1 MKRKTIL
8 STTISA
14 IILLAACTPASAT
27 APVVNTDIPQ
37 SSATQTPVNEPAT
50 SAPATTAP
58 PTEEMEIEMDSS
70 LACAGGKTN
79 ASTTVALTEGPY
91 YTPNSPERAS
101 LYEDGMAGTKLILT
115 GYVYD
120 TNCQPV
126 ANAWLDFWQ
135 TDANGNYDNSGYTLR
150 GHQYT
155 DSNGRYEL
163 TTVVPGI
170 YPGRT
175 EHIHLKIQAPNGPV
189 ITSQLFFPG
198 VIQNESDG
206 IFDESLLIPIQEDT
220 DDGLLGQYNFVVP
233 AQ

>member
-8 STTISA
+8 SATLST
-14 IILLAACTPASAT
+14 IILLAACASSPSTTPVA
-27 APVVNTDIPQ
+27 NTDVPK
-37 SSATQTPVNEPAT
+37 SSATQTSVNEAAT
-50 SAPATTAP
+50 SSPATTAP
-58 PTEEMEIEMDSS
+58 STEEMEMDPS
-70 LACAGGKTN
+70 LACAGGKTS
-79 ASTTVALTEGPY
+79 ASATVALTEGPY
-91 YTPNSPERAS
+91 YTPNTPERTS
-101 LYEDGMAGTKLILT
+101 LYEDGMAGTKLILS

-126 ANAWLDFWQ
+126 ANVWLDFWQ

-163 TTVVPGI
+163 ITVVPGI

-175 EHIHLKIQAPNGPV
+175 EHIHFKVQAPNGPI

-198 VIQNESDG
+198 VPQNDSDG
-206 IFDESLLIPIQEDT
+206 IFDESLLIPIQNT
-220 DDGLLGQYNFVVP
+220 SDGLLGQYNFVIP